1 MKKETGSVIFFN
13 KTKGWGFIKRDK
25 GGPDLF
31 CHYTGIA
38 GEGFRNVDE
47 GDKVEFEVVQGERG
61 LQAAE
66 VRVV

>member
-1 MKKETGSVIFFN
+1 MKETGSVIFFN
-13 KTKGWGFIKRDK
+13 SRKGWGFLKRDK
-25 GGPDLF
+25 GGADLF
-31 CHYTGIA
+31 CHYSGIA
-38 GEGFRNVDE
+38 GDGYRNLNE